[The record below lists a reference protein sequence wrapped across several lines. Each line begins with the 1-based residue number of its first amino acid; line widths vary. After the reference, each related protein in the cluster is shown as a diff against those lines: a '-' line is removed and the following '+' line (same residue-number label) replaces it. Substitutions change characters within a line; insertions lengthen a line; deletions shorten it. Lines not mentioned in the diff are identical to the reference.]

1 MFSIMFSCCR
11 FLTFCYLAAF
21 NCWLLLCP
29 WALSHDWQMGS
40 VPLVTSWFDPRNLA
54 TLLLFGSCLALA
66 YKGLNDFEVSAT
78 TSWKSWG
85 LKLVEHLNF
94 TDKNFGDGLRQKW
107 KGFLWKFSWNANDES
122 IQILWHQSVES
133 KQIFNWK
140 LQTQH
145 GNSQKGAK
153 RIPL

>member
-1 MFSIMFSCCR
+1 MFPKCSCCR

-78 TSWKSWG
+78 TS
-85 LKLVEHLNF
+85 
-94 TDKNFGDGLRQKW
+94 
-107 KGFLWKFSWNANDES
+107 
-122 IQILWHQSVES
+122 
-133 KQIFNWK
+133 
-140 LQTQH
+140 
-145 GNSQKGAK
+145 
-153 RIPL
+153 